1 MKYLKFKE
9 GDNTTELNING
20 LKVRYFAG
28 IPTICY
34 NDGSFAYYNGKKEC
48 FVGGYKGVYAHG
60 NTQEKANE
68 MAEFW
73 AIKDIVNKEE
83 LVESIKK
90 KGKITILEF
99 KLLTNLYCEV
109 TDRIIERMSLDREFP
124 ISVAI
129 EMAKINTESNELM
142 TKYFG

>member
-1 MKYLKFKE
+1 MEYLEFRE
-9 GDNTTELNING
+9 NDNTTELNING

-34 NDGSFAYYNGKKEC
+34 DDGSFAYYNGKKPC
-48 FVGGYKGVYAHG
+48 FVGEFNGYYAHG

-73 AIKDIVNKEE
+73 AKKDVVNKEE
-83 LVESIKK
+83 LVKDIKK
-90 KGKITILEF
+90 RGTITILEF

-109 TDRIIERMSLDREFP
+109 TDRIIESMSLEREFP

-129 EMAKINTESNELM
+129 EMAKINKESNELM

>member
-28 IPTICY
+28 IPTIC
-34 NDGSFAYYNGKKEC
+34 NDDGTFAYYNGKKPC
-48 FVGGYKGVYAHG
+48 FLGNYKGVYAHA

-73 AIKDIVNKEE
+73 AIKDKVNKDE

-99 KLLTNLYCEV
+99 KLITNLYCEL
-109 TDRIIERMSLDREFP
+109 TDRVIESMSLEREFS
-124 ISVAI
+124 INTAI